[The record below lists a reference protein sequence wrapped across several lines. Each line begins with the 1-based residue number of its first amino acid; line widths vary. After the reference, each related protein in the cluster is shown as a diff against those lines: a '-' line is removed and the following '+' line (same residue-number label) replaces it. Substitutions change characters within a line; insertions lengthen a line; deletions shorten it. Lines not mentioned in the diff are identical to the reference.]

1 MVPPVHVDLMTRVG
15 VDIALSVRLIAAGEV
30 LSYIRRQ
37 NVVSVSLLESAKI
50 QAAEIILPAD
60 APVTGVALM
69 KAGVPKEGLICA
81 YVRDGET
88 FIPNGS
94 SVLEAGDRVIIITS
108 TDNSAK
114 VLSYFKGQSES

>member
-1 MVPPVHVDLMTRVG
+1 M
-15 VDIALSVRLIAAGEV
+15 
-30 LSYIRRQ
+30 
-37 NVVSVSLLESAKI
+37 ESAKI

-69 KAGVPKEGLICA
+69 NAGVPKEGLICA
-81 YVRDGET
+81 YVRGNET